1 MHPDHLHTLWVR
13 REARWPQS
21 AWPAQQL
28 GRQACRT
35 CISQQAGRQGYYYL
49 RVCACLLV
57 HRGMHMSKADCTKK
71 KKGAHAHARA
81 EHDAHDVHLL
91 PQAGAE
97 PAQGG

>member
-1 MHPDHLHTLWVR
+1 
-13 REARWPQS
+13 
-21 AWPAQQL
+21 
-28 GRQACRT
+28 
-35 CISQQAGRQGYYYL
+35 
-49 RVCACLLV
+49 
-57 HRGMHMSKADCTKK
+57 MSKADCTKK